1 MKQYTT
7 LALLAAVLLLASC
20 NASNKQKAGTLGE
33 KRAQL
38 EKLKAEYTAIEA
50 KMAALEGD
58 IALLDTTS
66 GTKDV
71 PRLVAVDTLYRA
83 DFNHFIEL
91 NGRVDAEDISYVTPR
106 GMGGQVKAIFIKQ
119 GDMVKKGQTILKLD
133 DKVVLQQMEQLKTQL
148 AFARDI
154 YERRKNLWNQN
165 IGSEVE
171 LLSAKNNV
179 VGLEKQ
185 LDLLKEQLSMTTV
198 YAEVSGYVNSLN
210 VRVGEVFTGV
220 AGVTPQITIVNN
232 SRLKVVTDVPEN
244 YASRVNRGGRMYVT
258 VPDINR
264 TYSSTVSFIGAS
276 INPTTRGFTT
286 EARLPS
292 DAALKPNQL
301 AMVRILDYTGP
312 NAIAIPVNVVQ
323 TDEKG
328 KYVYVLSV
336 ENGKQL
342 ARKKPI
348 AVGQLQG
355 EKVEVKI
362 GLTQGDVLITQGYQS
377 LYDGQVITTTLG

>member
-1 MKQYTT
+1 
-7 LALLAAVLLLASC
+7 
-20 NASNKQKAGTLGE
+20 
-33 KRAQL
+33 
-38 EKLKAEYTAIEA
+38 
-50 KMAALEGD
+50 
-58 IALLDTTS
+58 
-66 GTKDV
+66 
-71 PRLVAVDTLYRA
+71 
-83 DFNHFIEL
+83 
-91 NGRVDAEDISYVTPR
+91 
-106 GMGGQVKAIFIKQ
+106 
-119 GDMVKKGQTILKLD
+119 MVKKGQMILKLD

-179 VGLEKQ
+179 EGLEKQ

-220 AGVTPQITIVNN
+220 AGVAPQITLVNN

-244 YASRVNRGGRMYVT
+244 YASRVSRGGRIDVN

-276 INPTTRGFTT
+276 INPATRGFST

-301 AMVRILDYTGP
+301 AMVRILDYAAP

-328 KYVYVLSV
+328 KYVYVLAV
-336 ENGKQL
+336 ENGKQV

-348 AVGQLQG
+348 AVGQVQG
-355 EKVEVKI
+355 DKVEVKT
-362 GLTQGDVLITQGYQS
+362 GLTQGDILITQGYQS
-377 LYDGQVITTTLG
+377 LYDGQVVTTTLG